1 MSWGI
6 IFMFQAICV
15 SHCLHFEKIGD
26 TALFNPQWNWDI
38 QILKETAA
46 NNAMVTSVH
55 SFVQ

>member
-1 MSWGI
+1 
-6 IFMFQAICV
+6 MFQAICV